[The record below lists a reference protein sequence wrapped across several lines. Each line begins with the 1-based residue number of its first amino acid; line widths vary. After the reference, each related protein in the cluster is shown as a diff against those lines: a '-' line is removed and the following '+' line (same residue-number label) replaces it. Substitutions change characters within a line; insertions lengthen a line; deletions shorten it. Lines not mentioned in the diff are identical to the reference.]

1 MVQFEC
7 PRHLIPSIS
16 SNSGVE
22 LDDAPFLHN
31 GVHWEKF
38 ISMTIAYRTTRFPD
52 VVPCSNSTL
61 WTPSLKWISQTATK
75 SPVPTS
81 SIAICGMEGECQE
94 AGSGDDAERA
104 LGRRMF
110 SR

>member
-38 ISMTIAYRTTRFPD
+38 ISMTTAYRTTRFPD